1 MKNILLTYFNWL
13 LRLFLFIFLTNI
25 LFYRYINIISF
36 TNLFLVIIPNWFFTF
51 YLYFITNKNNKILL
65 EDYMKKNYPK
75 ILNDFYDSYINYSNP
90 ESKPIYALFLN
101 KELLKDDY
109 ISQIKNNSNQ
119 AIMLFVCMS
128 AITIMTF
135 LISTVFIMKRMY

>member
-1 MKNILLTYFNWL
+1 
-13 LRLFLFIFLTNI
+13 
-25 LFYRYINIISF
+25 
-36 TNLFLVIIPNWFFTF
+36 
-51 YLYFITNKNNKILL
+51 
-65 EDYMKKNYPK
+65 MKKNYPK